1 MGGLF
6 MTVLTLTG
14 QSRELKET
22 ALANNICAYIAEH
35 VGVDAEDVGL
45 ATHFNDDLGLDWL
58 DIVELMILSEEQF
71 ADGMIADEDN
81 EIETVGDLILH
92 IEAVNEGR
100 RKRPT
105 SIALRQKWGRRSAR
119 T

>member
-1 MGGLF
+1 

-14 QSRELKET
+14 QTRELKEM

-35 VGVDAEDVGL
+35 VGVDAKDVGL

-58 DIVELMILSEEQF
+58 DVVELVILSEEQF
-71 ADGMIADEDN
+71 ADGMIADENN

-92 IEAVNEGR
+92 IKAVMRGGESSLHPSHR
-100 RKRPT
+100 
-105 SIALRQKWGRRSAR
+105 LQKWGGRSAR